1 MQLESRMSRV
11 ALMERASQTAHSFP
25 LGSKLGVFVMAL
37 GLAADLV
44 AHLSPGLA
52 HAPGATSGAELS
64 AHLVVFVG
72 MALVLLGVVVDGARS
87 GPRSSG
93 RSMQGRRSN
102 AVR

>member
-11 ALMERASQTAHSFP
+11 VVTERAAEIAQQLP
-25 LGSKLGVFVMAL
+25 LGSKIGLFVMAL
-37 GLAADLV
+37 GIGADLL

-52 HAPGATSGAELS
+52 HDHGTTTGAELS

-72 MALVLLGVVVDGARS
+72 MALVLIGVLIDGVRS
-87 GPRSSG
+87 VRGSPAPA
-93 RSMQGRRSN
+93 QGRRSD